1 MKLQIAFDFID
12 LDQSL
17 GIAGATSPSADWLE
31 VGTSLIKS
39 AGIVAV
45 HRFKGGFPK
54 KEIVADMKILD
65 AGERESRL
73 ACESGADIV
82 VLEACAS
89 AGTVRGVV
97 RVAHDLGKKVMYDL
111 LGTADV
117 IVAAKQGRELG
128 ADYLCF
134 HKSTDERGIA
144 GFTAE
149 FKEVAQAAGLPL
161 VVAGRINEENIAQVM
176 SVGPETL
183 IVGSAI
189 TQAKDPASAA
199 RRFGDIIHGNS
210 PKGQS
215 L

>member
-12 LDQSL
+12 LDESL
-17 GIAGATSPSADWLE
+17 RIAGETSPYADWLE

-45 HRFKGGFPK
+45 RRFKGGFPK

-65 AGERESRL
+65 AGERETRL
-73 ACESGADIV
+73 ACDSGADIV
-82 VLEACAS
+82 VVEACAS
-89 AGTVRGVV
+89 EGTVSDVV

-117 IVAAKQGRELG
+117 IVAAQRGRELG
-128 ADYLCF
+128 VDYLCF

-149 FKEVAQAAGLPL
+149 FKEVAQAGGLPL
-161 VVAGRINEENIAQVM
+161 VVAGRINEENLAEVM
-176 SVGPETL
+176 NVGPETL
-183 IVGSAI
+183 IVGAAI
-189 TQAKDPASAA
+189 TKASDPASAA
-199 RRFGDIIHGNS
+199 RHLAGIIHGN
-210 PKGQS
+210 PPTGRS

>member
-12 LDQSL
+12 LDEGL
-17 GIAGATSPSADWLE
+17 RIASETSPYADWLE

-45 HRFKGGFPK
+45 RRFKGGFPK

-65 AGERESRL
+65 AGERETRL

-82 VLEACAS
+82 VVEACAS
-89 AGTVRGVV
+89 DGTVSDVV

-117 IVAAKQGRELG
+117 IVAAQRGRELG
-128 ADYLCF
+128 VDYLCF

-149 FKEVAQAAGLPL
+149 FKEVAQAGGLPL
-161 VVAGRINEENIAQVM
+161 VVAGRINEENLAEVM
-176 SVGPETL
+176 NVGPETL

-189 TQAKDPASAA
+189 TQASDPASAA
-199 RRFGDIIHGNS
+199 RHLAAIIHGN
-210 PKGQS
+210 PPTGRS

>member
-17 GIAGATSPSADWLE
+17 GVAVATSPFADWLE

-39 AGIVAV
+39 VGIVAV
-45 HRFKGGFPK
+45 RRFKGGFPK

-65 AGERESRL
+65 ACERETRL

-82 VLEACAS
+82 VVEACAS
-89 AGTVRGVV
+89 DGTVSDVV

-117 IVAAKQGRELG
+117 IVAAQRGRELDV
-128 ADYLCF
+128 DYLCF

-149 FKEVAQAAGLPL
+149 FKEVAQAGGLPL
-161 VVAGRINEENIAQVM
+161 VVAGRINEENLVQVM
-176 SVGPETL
+176 NVGPETL

-189 TQAKDPASAA
+189 TKASDPASAA
-199 RRFGDIIHGNS
+199 RHLAGIIHGN
-210 PKGQS
+210 PPTGRS

>member
-12 LDQSL
+12 LDEGL
-17 GIAGATSPSADWLE
+17 RIASETSPYADWLE

-39 AGIVAV
+39 VGIVAV
-45 HRFKGGFPK
+45 RRFKGGFPK

-65 AGERESRL
+65 AGERETRL
-73 ACESGADIV
+73 ACDNGADIV
-82 VLEACAS
+82 VVEACAS
-89 AGTVRGVV
+89 KGTVSDVV

-117 IVAAKQGRELG
+117 IVAAQRGRELG
-128 ADYLCF
+128 VDYLCF

-149 FKEVAQAAGLPL
+149 FKEVAQAGGLPL
-161 VVAGRINEENIAQVM
+161 VVAGRINEENIAEVM
-176 SVGPETL
+176 NVGPETL

-189 TQAKDPASAA
+189 TQASDPASAA
-199 RRFGDIIHGNS
+199 RHLAAIIHGN
-210 PKGQS
+210 PPTGRP

>member
-17 GIAGATSPSADWLE
+17 GVAVATSPFADWLE

-39 AGIVAV
+39 VGIVAV
-45 HRFKGGFPK
+45 RRFKGGFPK

-65 AGERESRL
+65 AGERETRL

-82 VLEACAS
+82 VVEACAS
-89 AGTVRGVV
+89 DGTVSDVV

-117 IVAAKQGRELG
+117 IVAAQRGRELG
-128 ADYLCF
+128 VDYLCF

-149 FKEVAQAAGLPL
+149 FKEVAQAGGLPL
-161 VVAGRINEENIAQVM
+161 VVAGRINEENLVQVM
-176 SVGPETL
+176 NVGPETL

-189 TQAKDPASAA
+189 TQASDPASAA
-199 RRFGDIIHGNS
+199 RHLAGIIHGN
-210 PKGQS
+210 PPTGRS

>member
-17 GIAGATSPSADWLE
+17 GVAVATSPFADWLE

-39 AGIVAV
+39 VGIVAV
-45 HRFKGGFPK
+45 RRFKGGFPK

-65 AGERESRL
+65 AGERETRL

-82 VLEACAS
+82 VVEACAS
-89 AGTVRGVV
+89 DGTVSDVV

-117 IVAAKQGRELG
+117 IVAAQRGRELG
-128 ADYLCF
+128 VDYLCF

-149 FKEVAQAAGLPL
+149 FKEVAQAGGLPL
-161 VVAGRINEENIAQVM
+161 VVAGRINEENIAEVM
-176 SVGPETL
+176 NVGPETL

-189 TQAKDPASAA
+189 TQASDPASAA
-199 RRFGDIIHGNS
+199 RHLAAIIHGN
-210 PKGQS
+210 PPRGRS

>member
-17 GIAGATSPSADWLE
+17 RVAGETSPPADWLE

-45 HRFKGGFPK
+45 RRFKEGFQK

-65 AGERESRL
+65 AGERETRL
-73 ACESGADIV
+73 ACDNGADIV
-82 VLEACAS
+82 VVEACAS
-89 AGTVRGVV
+89 TGTVRDVV

-117 IVAAKQGRELG
+117 IAAAKRGRELG
-128 ADYLCF
+128 VDYLCF
-134 HKSTDERGIA
+134 HKSTDERGIV

-183 IVGSAI
+183 IVGGAI
-189 TQAKDPASAA
+189 THASDPGSAA
-199 RRFGDIIHGNS
+199 RRFGDIIHGKH
-210 PKGQS
+210 PTGRS